1 MEVPEKYA
9 KPMVRM
15 IKQFNSKPLTAAQK
29 DLSRKYGIDPD
40 SPRFKEILA
49 TTTKIDDISKIM
61 GAGGAA
67 VVAVAIAIVI
77 VLWSEPLGRLSIDPV
92 EREALRYAAKQIQS
106 NPEKIMELT
115 GVKFTDEHLNLMG
128 DP

>member
-15 IKQFNSKPLTAAQK
+15 IKQFNSKPLTVAQK

-61 GAGGAA
+61 SPYGAA

>member
-15 IKQFNSKPLTAAQK
+15 IKQFNSKPLTVAQK